1 MLTRTIHTK
10 LQTPSPS
17 HISNSVSSL
26 SMEAVF
32 ILHGNIMLEI
42 SNCGYIK
49 VLRVDHE
56 ARVLRIKEK
65 IKNRRFEK
73 TIHDS

>member
-1 MLTRTIHTK
+1 
-10 LQTPSPS
+10 
-17 HISNSVSSL
+17 
-26 SMEAVF
+26 MEAVF

-42 SNCGYIK
+42 SNCGYNN